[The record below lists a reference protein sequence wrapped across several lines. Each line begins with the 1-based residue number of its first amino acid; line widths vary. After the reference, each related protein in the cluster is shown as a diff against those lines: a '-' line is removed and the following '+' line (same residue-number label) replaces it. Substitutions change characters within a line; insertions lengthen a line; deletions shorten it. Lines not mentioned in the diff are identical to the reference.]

1 MFGVIKTL
9 VRGLQ
14 KPEFDLL
21 SSTDKYEER
30 RYKSAK
36 WVATTAE
43 GISRKEAVTEGFRR
57 LFRYISGDN
66 EKNTKVE
73 MTAPVTT
80 WVEPGAG
87 PNCESSFT
95 VAFYIPS
102 EHQVDPPK
110 PINPQVFIE
119 DRPQFTAYVCTFGGF
134 ANDEMWVQKAVELGD
149 AVGDHS
155 KFNDAQY
162 YTAGYDPPFKPFGRT
177 NEVWFVK
184 NEPCLNGSSVDEK
197 AAAGHSVSQEA

>member
-1 MFGVIKTL
+1 MFGAIKLL
-9 VRGLQ
+9 VKGLQ
-14 KPEFDLL
+14 KPAFDSL

-30 RYKSAK
+30 RYAPAK
-36 WVATTAE
+36 WVATTVKS
-43 GISRKEAVTEGFRR
+43 ISHKDATSEGFRR
-57 LFRYISGDN
+57 LFKYISGDN

-102 EHQVDPPK
+102 EHQADPPK
-110 PINPQVFIE
+110 PSNQQVFIE
-119 DRPQFTAYVCTFGGF
+119 ERPQFTAYVSQFGGF
-134 ANDEMWVQKAVELGD
+134 ASDEIWVQKAVELGD
-149 AVGDHS
+149 AIGDHS
-155 KFNDAQY
+155 LFNDAQY

-184 NEPCLNGSSVDEK
+184 NEPCLKGSSVDEK
-197 AAAGHSVSQEA
+197 AAVQTPVSQTS